1 MHPALPP
8 PSPPEDAVECVV
20 FDLPVRKSGF
30 YTHGFRTFYVAT
42 DSAVYLVRAPGQRAT
57 LQQVDDLPGDSH
69 ANDIVID
76 TVLHYLAAAAE
87 AAGRRPPSRDGL
99 ARHSQGAP

>member
-8 PSPPEDAVECVV
+8 ASPPEDAVECVV
-20 FDLPVRKSGF
+20 FDLPVRRSGF

-69 ANDIVID
+69 ADDIVID